1 MTKRDRGGRGSGKRN
16 GEGERKQGE
25 RDGAGETGNKEIE
38 REEGRAEDRV
48 GQKMEGREM
57 ARQVTWPRPTP
68 ISMDTLG
75 IEPRASRMLSGCD
88 TTTPRALCKDALC
101 FLSKQIIMR
110 AERFELPTFYI

>member
-25 RDGAGETGNKEIE
+25 RDGAGETGNREIE
-38 REEGRAEDRV
+38 REEIRAEDRV
-48 GQKMEGREM
+48 GQRMEGREV

-88 TTTPRALCKDALC
+88 TTTPRAHGWHLLQD
-101 FLSKQIIMR
+101 IMNS
-110 AERFELPTFYI
+110 